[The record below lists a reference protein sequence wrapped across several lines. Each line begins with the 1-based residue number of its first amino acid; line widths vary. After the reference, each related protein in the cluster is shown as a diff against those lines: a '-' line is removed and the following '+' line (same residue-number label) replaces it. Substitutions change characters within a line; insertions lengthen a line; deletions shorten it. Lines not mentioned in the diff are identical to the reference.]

1 MKYLTLIAIGIVL
14 SSFTIF
20 QTGSTR
26 AKITVVNDNEQIIVG
41 ATVQIFKTKEN
52 YKKEI
57 KPVATGKT
65 GKKGTFEIKNLQEK
79 VYYILVKKGDLN
91 NHNGNVKT
99 DTLSSAGKNRY
110 KIMID

>member
-1 MKYLTLIAIGIVL
+1 MKAITLIIIGLVL
-14 SSFTIF
+14 SSITVF

-26 AKITVVNDNEQIIVG
+26 AKITVVNENEQIIVG
-41 ATVQIFKTKEN
+41 ATVKIFKTKEN

-57 KPVATGKT
+57 KAVATGQT
-65 GKKGTFEIKNLQEK
+65 SEKGTVQFKNLQEK